1 MLLVNWHIKVICVC
15 EVKEYKADMKYWVA
29 DREHK
34 SKNNDSKWFYVDR
47 DHKAD
52 KIIFWSKEY
61 QANLKVCEV
70 SKTPILPA
78 PLAQAFACALSLL
91 QRERADKDA
100 NQAS

>member
-1 MLLVNWHIKVICVC
+1 
-15 EVKEYKADMKYWVA
+15 MKYWVA

-70 SKTPILPA
+70 SKEYKA
-78 PLAQAFACALSLL
+78 KGNF
-91 QRERADKDA
+91 
-100 NQAS
+100 

>member
-1 MLLVNWHIKVICVC
+1 MAKIFVTDKKHKADICVC
-15 EVKEYKADMKYWVA
+15 EVKEYKADMKYWIA

-61 QANLKVCEV
+61 PANLKVCEV
-70 SKTPILPA
+70 SKEYKA
-78 PLAQAFACALSLL
+78 KGNF
-91 QRERADKDA
+91 
-100 NQAS
+100 